1 MLRHRSI
8 GSGEK
13 IPTVYAHSRKL
24 DRKDAAYRRRVKNM
38 KSKMLITTLLLALSL
53 LALPCAAENETEEQ
67 PDPPLTGETLIVHE
81 REPSVIRRV
90 PLDEVEE
97 PVTAADGENS
107 PSADADGGGD
117 AVDSSENAG
126 TAADGAA
133 GEGSADAETAETE
146 ETLVTE
152 LGAIDPGPESDG
164 RGGAAVLVGAVIAA
178 AAAVGAIVVFRRGGV
193 LDRKTAA
200 DVEADGEIDGDG
212 YADDAAASETDDSH
226 TVDDGSDGVTYPE
239 DKTDCVEN
247 NGAET
252 ADNGKT
258 DHESES
264 DDGSSGGTASAE
276 DPDCTAENRA

>member
-1 MLRHRSI
+1 
-8 GSGEK
+8 
-13 IPTVYAHSRKL
+13 
-24 DRKDAAYRRRVKNM
+24 M

-53 LALPCAAENETEEQ
+53 LALPCAAEDETEEQ

-126 TAADGAA
+126 AAADGAA

-178 AAAVGAIVVFRRGGV
+178 AAAVGAIVVFRRGGA

-200 DVEADGEIDGDG
+200 DVESDGEIDGDC
-212 YADDAAASETDDSH
+212 YADDAAASETDASH
-226 TVDDGSDGVTYPE
+226 TVDDGSDGVTYPG
-239 DKTDCVEN
+239 DKTNGVEK

-252 ADNGKT
+252 ADDGKT

-264 DDGSSGGTASAE
+264 DDGSSGGTASAD
-276 DPDCTAENRA
+276 DPDCTAEDRT

>member
-1 MLRHRSI
+1 
-8 GSGEK
+8 
-13 IPTVYAHSRKL
+13 
-24 DRKDAAYRRRVKNM
+24 M

-53 LALPCAAENETEEQ
+53 LALPCAAEDETEEQ

-107 PSADADGGGD
+107 PSADADGGD

-126 TAADGAA
+126 AAADGAA
-133 GEGSADAETAETE
+133 GESSADAETAETE

-178 AAAVGAIVVFRRGGV
+178 AAAVGAIVVFRRGGA

-212 YADDAAASETDDSH
+212 YADDAAVSETDDSH
-226 TVDDGSDGVTYPE
+226 TVDDGSDGVNYPG
-239 DKTDCVEN
+239 DKTDGVEN
-247 NGAET
+247 SGAET

-264 DDGSSGGTASAE
+264 DNGSSGGTDAAE
-276 DPDCTAENRA
+276 DPDSAAEDRT